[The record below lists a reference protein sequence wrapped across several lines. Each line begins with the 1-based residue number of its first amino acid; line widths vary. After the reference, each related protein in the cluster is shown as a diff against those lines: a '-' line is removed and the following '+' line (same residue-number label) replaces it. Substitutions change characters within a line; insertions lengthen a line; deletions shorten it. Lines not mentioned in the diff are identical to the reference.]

1 MYNIQFV
8 NDIRLD
14 IFNDRKKGFINELI
28 LGIILFFAF
37 VIIITPIVAL
47 VIILS
52 SGNGISFGFIITGIV
67 SFLISH
73 YLLRLY
79 LWNRYGKETF
89 ILQKDKLI
97 SYNDYKFFK
106 DNYQE
111 MYYKSIRICIMLNEI
126 LMDVS
131 LMSNNVQFSESESI
145 ICFDIDGK
153 IIKSNGKIPV
163 ECIIAIE
170 RHRNQL

>member
-1 MYNIQFV
+1 MYNIQFA

-14 IFNDRKKGFINELI
+14 ISNDRKKGFIYKLI

-47 VIILS
+47 AIMMS
-52 SGNGISFGFIITGIV
+52 SGNGISLGFIITCIV
-67 SFLISH
+67 SFLISQ
-73 YLLRLY
+73 YLLKLY
-79 LWNRYGKETF
+79 LWNKYGKETF

-106 DNYQE
+106 DSYKE
-111 MYYKSIRICIMLNEI
+111 MYYKSMRICIMLNEI

-131 LMSNNVQFSESESI
+131 LMSNNAQFSESESI

-153 IIKSNGKIPV
+153 VIKSNGKIPV
-163 ECIIAIE
+163 ESIIAIE
-170 RHRNQL
+170 RHWNLL

>member
-8 NDIRLD
+8 NGVRLD
-14 IFNDRKKGFINELI
+14 IFNDRKKGFIYQLI
-28 LGIILFFAF
+28 LEIILFFVF
-37 VIIITPIVAL
+37 VIIITPIVAF
-47 VIILS
+47 VIMMS
-52 SGNGISFGFIITGIV
+52 VGNGISFGFIITCIV

-73 YLLRLY
+73 YLLKLY
-79 LWNRYGKETF
+79 LWNKYGKETF

-111 MYYKSIRICIMLNEI
+111 IYYRSIQICVMLNEI

-131 LMSNNVQFSESESI
+131 LMLNNAQFSESEGI

-153 IIKSNGKIPV
+153 VIKSNGKIPV

-170 RHRNQL
+170 RRRNQL